1 MPFSSPGDLPD
12 PGIEPEFPESPSLAG
27 GFFTTE
33 PPGEVQRKFS
43 KKMSDT
49 VIGSHDRGLIPKAD
63 AETMSQCGF
72 SW

>member
-1 MPFSSPGDLPD
+1 M
-12 PGIEPEFPESPSLAG
+12 FPALTG

-33 PPGEVQRKFS
+33 PQGEVQRKFS

-63 AETMSQCGF
+63 VETMSKCGF
-72 SW
+72 PW